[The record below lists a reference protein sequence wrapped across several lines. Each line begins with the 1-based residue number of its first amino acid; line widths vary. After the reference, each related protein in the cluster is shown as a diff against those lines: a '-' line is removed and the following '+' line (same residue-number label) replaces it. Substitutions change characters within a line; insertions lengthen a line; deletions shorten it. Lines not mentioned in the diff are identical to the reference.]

1 MEDEIIE
8 MSSEKNI
15 LKKQKKVIMM
25 KNAWKKLDL
34 NKKNIKYAKSY
45 VSLECKEKTVAKS

>member
-34 NKKNIKYAKSY
+34 NKKKYKIR
-45 VSLECKEKTVAKS
+45 KELRFPWV